1 MALGL
6 LNALHERGRRVPDD
20 VSVVGFDDVPE
31 AANHRPALTTV
42 FQDFA
47 VLRRALN
54 VALAAVRGDRDTVL
68 DPILPTLTLRQ
79 STTAEPGGHPQ
90 RG

>member
-1 MALGL
+1 
-6 LNALHERGRRVPDD
+6 
-20 VSVVGFDDVPE
+20 
-31 AANHRPALTTV
+31 V

-47 VLRRALN
+47 ELGRRALN

-79 STTAEPGGHPQ
+79 STAEPGGHPQ

>member
-1 MALGL
+1 
-6 LNALHERGRRVPDD
+6 VPDD

-31 AANHRPALTTV
+31 AAYYWPALTTV

-47 VLRRALN
+47 ELGRRALN

-79 STTAEPGGHPQ
+79 STAEPGGHPQ

>member
-20 VSVVGFDDVPE
+20 VSVVGFDDLPE
-31 AANHRPALTTV
+31 AAYFWPALTTV
-42 FQDFA
+42 TQDFA
-47 VLRRALN
+47 ELGRRALS
-54 VALAAVRGDRDTVL
+54 VALGAVRGEDETVL
-68 DPILPTLTLRQ
+68 DPILPTLTVRR
-79 STTAEPGGHPQ
+79 STAAR